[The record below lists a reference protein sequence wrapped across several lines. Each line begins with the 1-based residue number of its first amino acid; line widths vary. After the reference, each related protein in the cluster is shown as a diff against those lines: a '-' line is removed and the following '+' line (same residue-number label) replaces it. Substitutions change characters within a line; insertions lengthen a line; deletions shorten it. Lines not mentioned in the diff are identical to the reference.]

1 MADGTRRLCAARALT
16 PAGWVDD
23 ALISFEGGRLTS
35 IEPRPGHP
43 HDVEVLLPGFID
55 LQVNGVDDIDV
66 ASADGDDWD
75 RLDHLLLAQ
84 GVTSWCPTLVTSR
97 LEAYAAPLSR
107 IACAMQHPTRRTRI
121 VGAHLEGPF
130 LGSAHGAHRPEL
142 VIDID
147 LGWLETLPAHV
158 ALVTLGAE
166 QAAAAAATRLLTAR
180 GVAVS
185 IGHTRADEGQLDA
198 VVDAGA
204 RLVTHLFNG
213 MTGLHHREP
222 GVAAWALTHPSI
234 AASLIADGVHVHPRM
249 LRLAATALGPGRTV
263 LVTDAVA
270 WRATRV
276 GPLGG
281 IDMRDGAPR
290 LADGTLAG
298 SALTMDAALRQMVAA
313 GVPLEQA
320 AQAAST
326 TPAQIL
332 GLADRGAL
340 EPGRLADL
348 VALDDDLQVVG
359 TWVDGVGQ

>member
-1 MADGTRRLCAARALT
+1 MADPTRRLCAARALT

-23 ALISFEGGRLTS
+23 ALVSFEGGRLRA
-35 IEPRPGHP
+35 IEPRPGRP
-43 HDVEVLLPGFID
+43 HDVEFLLPGFVD

-107 IACAMQHPTRRTRI
+107 IARAMQHPARRTRI

-130 LGSAHGAHRPEL
+130 LGSAHGAHRPDL

-147 LGWLETLPAHV
+147 LGWLEALPAHV
-158 ALVTLGAE
+158 VLVTLGAE
-166 QAAAAAATRLLTAR
+166 QAAAATATRLLTER

-185 IGHTRADEGQLDA
+185 IGHTRAEEGQLDA
-198 VVDAGA
+198 VAEAGA

-222 GVAAWALTHPSI
+222 GVAAWTLTHPSI

-249 LRLAATALGPGRTV
+249 LRLAATTLGPGRTV

-270 WRATRV
+270 WKASRV

-281 IDMRDGAPR
+281 IAMRDGAPR

-313 GVPLEQA
+313 GVPLEHA
-320 AQAAST
+320 ALAAST
-326 TPAQIL
+326 TPAHIL

-340 EPGRLADL
+340 EPGWLADL
-348 VALDDDLQVVG
+348 VALDDDLQVAG
-359 TWVDGVGQ
+359 TWVGGVGQ